1 MSASEGK
8 ADIASSYQA
17 RKKPAPRMGPAW
29 FLGSGGRM
37 AFAPSGLS
45 WSRRPYSD
53 APRRGASACSCF
65 PAGSNLSHF
74 QMKKGPTG
82 GPFIHLVAGARFA
95 LFLQSRGECVSSD
108 ILSVGSAKRSDSRP
122 IPGTSGLS
130 HTMEF
135 LILLRKACHSG
146 SFDSCS
152 GSILMACE

>member
-1 MSASEGK
+1 MLGLSRNRVLPPCAGFRPIFLLFLSCRSRVLTVRFG
-8 ADIASSYQA
+8 SQA
-17 RKKPAPRMGPAW
+17 VVRYSDSPPAAYGQKRTLDERLAGIKKPTR
-29 FLGSGGRM
+29 GRV
-37 AFAPSGLS
+37 FG
-45 WSRRPYSD
+45 
-53 APRRGASACSCF
+53 F
-65 PAGSNLSHF
+65 
-74 QMKKGPTG
+74 
-82 GPFIHLVAGARFA
+82 LVAGARFA